1 MASQEGAGGTGKR
14 RRETGKRKTT
24 ASKWKLWEE
33 EESKKSVGSMLSR
46 EERKAM
52 AVSFPLSLFLA
63 LSSPAP
69 PFLSLSSTLPFPCI
83 PPFPLPRLTL
93 FPPLSSKQ
101 AINPRICT
109 CILYFFSPFICF
121 AVRLIF
127 CACSL
132 MTASECFSAKFRMCV
147 DACRNTSMHPCT
159 GLAAIP
165 GA

>member
-1 MASQEGAGGTGKR
+1 MESQEGAGGTGKR

-69 PFLSLSSTLPFPCI
+69 PFSPSL
-83 PPFPLPRLTL
+83 
-93 FPPLSSKQ
+93 PLSPPP
-101 AINPRICT
+101 A
-109 CILYFFSPFICF
+109 SPLSHSP
-121 AVRLIF
+121 A
-127 CACSL
+127 
-132 MTASECFSAKFRMCV
+132 
-147 DACRNTSMHPCT
+147 
-159 GLAAIP
+159 
-165 GA
+165 

>member
-1 MASQEGAGGTGKR
+1 MESQEGAGGTGKR

-69 PFLSLSSTLPFPCI
+69 ALSLPLFHSPLPPH
-83 PPFPLPRLTL
+83 PPFPT
-93 FPPLSSKQ
+93 PPPDLVPSS
-101 AINPRICT
+101 
-109 CILYFFSPFICF
+109 L
-121 AVRLIF
+121 
-127 CACSL
+127 
-132 MTASECFSAKFRMCV
+132 
-147 DACRNTSMHPCT
+147 
-159 GLAAIP
+159 
-165 GA
+165 

>member
-1 MASQEGAGGTGKR
+1 MNLGLTNCRVKDGASSCRHGIGGKTESQEGAGGTGKR

-69 PFLSLSSTLPFPCI
+69 PFH
-83 PPFPLPRLTL
+83 
-93 FPPLSSKQ
+93 SK
-101 AINPRICT
+101 
-109 CILYFFSPFICF
+109 
-121 AVRLIF
+121 
-127 CACSL
+127 
-132 MTASECFSAKFRMCV
+132 
-147 DACRNTSMHPCT
+147 
-159 GLAAIP
+159 G
-165 GA
+165 

>member
-52 AVSFPLSLFLA
+52 AVSFPLSIPRSL
-63 LSSPAP
+63 P
-69 PFLSLSSTLPFPCI
+69 PRPPLSLPLFHSPLLPH
-83 PPFPLPRLTL
+83 PPLPHPRLTL
-93 FPPLSSKQ
+93 FPPLSSNQ
-101 AINPRICT
+101 SINPRICT

-132 MTASECFSAKFRMCV
+132 MTASECFSTKFRMCV

>member
-1 MASQEGAGGTGKR
+1 MESQEGAGGTGKR

-69 PFLSLSSTLPFPCI
+69 PFHSQNRPWRPRLLLGCMLVALWLPFG
-83 PPFPLPRLTL
+83 TL
-93 FPPLSSKQ
+93 WLLL
-101 AINPRICT
+101 AT
-109 CILYFFSPFICF
+109 VF
-121 AVRLIF
+121 AHGGSIV
-127 CACSL
+127 
-132 MTASECFSAKFRMCV
+132 KF
-147 DACRNTSMHPCT
+147 
-159 GLAAIP
+159 
-165 GA
+165 